1 MDPKSKPTVDIIT
14 DSLDPDMKTEAGLL
28 VCAKQARLAVQ
39 GFTNVLNMTNPP
51 ASDLVIK
58 GAMEHIV
65 KSIVSLI
72 LFVHSKISEADKMYQ
87 LPFNGYTKFI
97 DHPLFLELPTAA
109 FNAIND
115 YSIDHPAFPLPDK
128 FNKVSGLQARV
139 NDFAKLNAPSAKK
152 GMYLSFCQWLSLLII
167 LFCCSRYCCQ
177 QSSSS

>member
-1 MDPKSKPTVDIIT
+1 MFIRFIYKSSKLNVEFFILTSNFSEPITMDPKSKPTVDIIT

-72 LFVHSKISEADKMYQ
+72 LFVHSKISEADKCISSLSMATPSSLITHCFWNSR
-87 LPFNGYTKFI
+87 LP
-97 DHPLFLELPTAA
+97 PLTLSTIIASTTQPSHFRT
-109 FNAIND
+109 N
-115 YSIDHPAFPLPDK
+115 SIRCRDCRR
-128 FNKVSGLQARV
+128 VSTT
-139 NDFAKLNAPSAKK
+139 S
-152 GMYLSFCQWLSLLII
+152 
-167 LFCCSRYCCQ
+167 
-177 QSSSS
+177 QS